1 MIDDRNILLCLHDHL
16 FEFSSFLLQFYIFK
30 TIQEIQ
36 KDRCRIMFNFMRET
50 IRKFRNADEINLNLN
65 WFITENLELK

>member
-1 MIDDRNILLCLHDHL
+1 
-16 FEFSSFLLQFYIFK
+16 
-30 TIQEIQ
+30 
-36 KDRCRIMFNFMRET
+36 MFNFMRET